1 MQTLDLTNKNVTI
14 KECDSVPE
22 MFVAGPVNTMRTG
35 PLVTVTFTNVRA
47 DTVQLMGGSASPDL
61 SAVVVSRLVM
71 PVATVQQL
79 VRALNQVVSPGAGT
93 N

>member
-1 MQTLDLTNKNVTI
+1 MQTLDLTNKNVAI

-22 MFVAGPVNTMRTG
+22 LFVAGPVNTMRTG

-47 DTVQLMGGSASPDL
+47 DTVQLMGGSATPDL
-61 SAVVVSRLVM
+61 TAVVVSRLVM
-71 PVATVQQL
+71 PVATAQQL
-79 VRALNQVVSPGAGT
+79 VQALGQVTKPGAGT